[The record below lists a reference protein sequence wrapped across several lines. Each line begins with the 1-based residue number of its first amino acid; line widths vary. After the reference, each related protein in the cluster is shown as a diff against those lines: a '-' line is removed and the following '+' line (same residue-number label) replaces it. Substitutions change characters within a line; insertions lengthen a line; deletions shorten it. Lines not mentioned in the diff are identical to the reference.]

1 MGVLAYIPV
10 VVTATAVYSAYGSG
24 KKSTESGILS
34 IKKYARAYGLGA
46 LAMILGLLLG
56 GGALI
61 SGDFVSG
68 SIGLL
73 AGIAGVFLV
82 VLIAVFDLG
91 GKAAKEGAEFAK
103 ENPEAA
109 AAVATAAGEAAT
121 ELASSSG
128 GSSSGEASS
137 QEPQGGSDYS
147 QQVEEMYG
155 NLEAKAMRW
164 SMRCPNCG
172 IPWALTRDGKM
183 PHRGATL
190 AAEKAG
196 VSLDDVAVDISHDG
210 HQMSIGM
217 NILGSDIIG
226 KSDVQCLNCN
236 TQQTVRIE

>member
-1 MGVLAYIPV
+1 MGVLAYIPA
-10 VVTATAVYSAYGSG
+10 VVTAIAVYSAYGSG
-24 KKSTESGILS
+24 KKSTEGGILS

-46 LAMILGLLLG
+46 LAMILGFLLG

-82 VLIAVFDLG
+82 VLIAVFDFG

-109 AAVATAAGEAAT
+109 AAVATAAGETAT

-128 GSSSGEASS
+128 GSGNSGASS
-137 QEPQGGSDYS
+137 QESQEGSAYS
-147 QQVEEMYG
+147 QQVEEMYS
-155 NLEAKAMRW
+155 NIDTALMRW

-172 IPWALTRDGKM
+172 VPWALTNDSKM
-183 PHRGATL
+183 AHRGVTSCA
-190 AAEKAG
+190 KNAG